1 MRFKLIMT
9 LVNPDITNQVID
21 AARRAG
27 ATGDVIIPARGSGST
42 ETKFFGVSLEDTT
55 EIILFIVEEHIV
67 KNVLEAI
74 KSDCSLE
81 DPGNGVAIVLSID
94 KVVGLDK
101 QIEAIKGKLRNE
113 QL

>member
-74 KSDCSLE
+74 KRDCSLE

-94 KVVGLDK
+94 KVIGLDK

>member
-74 KSDCSLE
+74 KLDCSLE
-81 DPGNGVAIVLSID
+81 EPGNGVAIVLSID
-94 KVVGLDK
+94 KVIGLDK

>member
-74 KSDCSLE
+74 KLDCRLE

-94 KVVGLDK
+94 KVIGLDK